1 MKTYRR
7 RFIELNML
15 MVGLVLTVV
24 LSVVGVYMTN
34 TYYNDL
40 HMTVEQVLT
49 PLERFDKPM
58 EDRPVR
64 KDDNRENILTVF
76 YNVDSGEYDVLS
88 FNNLYSN
95 EELEDILK
103 EIVVSEKDFG
113 TLKEY
118 DLIYYKNFG
127 NPYRIAIVSCDYINS
142 SIIRLVLV
150 LFGIWAIAMLIFL
163 IISIKFSKYASK
175 PMEEAIEREKQFV
188 ANASHDLKTPLSIIL
203 ANNAILLENP
213 DPETKH
219 WLDSNQ
225 VAAKRMQELI
235 NQMLTL
241 SSVDKRIKFSEV
253 DLSNITY
260 KVSLEFES
268 LAYEKG
274 IELVTDIKDNC
285 KLNSNEE
292 YLTKIISSLLENAI
306 KYEPNGGKVL
316 LKLDKN
322 GLMVQNFSS
331 YIDEKD
337 LPHIFERFYR
347 SDKSRQN
354 DGRSFGLGLAITK
367 EMVDKLGGEIIVD
380 SNKDIGTIFLVKST
394 NF

>member
-15 MVGLVLTVV
+15 MVGVVLTVV
-24 LSVVGVYMTN
+24 FVVVGVYMTN

-40 HMTVEQVLT
+40 RMTMEQVLA

-58 EDRPVR
+58 ENRPVR

-88 FNNLYSN
+88 FNNLYTN
-95 EELEDILK
+95 KDLEDILK
-103 EIVVSEKDFG
+103 EIVSSEKDFG

-118 DLIYYKNFG
+118 GLIYYKNFG
-127 NPYRIAIVSCDYINS
+127 NPYRIAIVSCDYINV
-142 SIIRLVLV
+142 SIIRLVIV
-150 LFGIWAIAMLIFL
+150 LFGIWAMAMLLFL

-175 PMEEAIEREKQFV
+175 PMERAIEREKQFV
-188 ANASHDLKTPLSIIL
+188 ADASHDLKTPLSIIL

-213 DPETKH
+213 DPDTKH

-225 VAAKRMQELI
+225 IAAKRMQELI

-241 SSVDKRIKFSEV
+241 SSADKRIEFSEI
-253 DLSNITY
+253 DLSNLAY

-274 IELVTDIKDNC
+274 IELDTDIVDDC
-285 KLNSNEE
+285 KLVSNEE
-292 YLTKIISSLLENAI
+292 YVTKIISGLLENAI
-306 KYEPNGGKVL
+306 KYEPKKGRVL
-316 LKLDKN
+316 LKIDKN
-322 GLMVQNFSS
+322 QLSVQNFGSHIEKED
-331 YIDEKD
+331 ID
-337 LPHIFERFYR
+337 HIFDRFYR

-354 DGRSFGLGLAITK
+354 NGKSFGLGLSITK
-367 EMVDKLGGEIIVD
+367 EMVDKLNGEIKVVSD
-380 SNKDIGTIFLVKST
+380 KEDGTVFFVK
-394 NF
+394 FH

>member
-15 MVGLVLTVV
+15 MVGVVLTVV
-24 LSVVGVYMTN
+24 FVVVGVYMTN

-40 HMTVEQVLT
+40 RMTMEQVLT
-49 PLERFDKPM
+49 PLVRFDKPM
-58 EDRPVR
+58 ENRPVR

-88 FNNLYSN
+88 FNNLYTN
-95 EELEDILK
+95 KNLEDILK
-103 EIVVSEKDFG
+103 EIVSSEKDFG

-118 DLIYYKNFG
+118 GLIYYKNFG
-127 NPYRIAIVSCDYINS
+127 NPYRIAIVSCDYINV
-142 SIIRLVLV
+142 SIIRLVIV
-150 LFGIWAIAMLIFL
+150 LFGIWAMAMLLFL

-175 PMEEAIEREKQFV
+175 PMERAIEREKQFV
-188 ANASHDLKTPLSIIL
+188 ADASHDLKTPLSIIL

-213 DPETKH
+213 DPDTKH

-225 VAAKRMQELI
+225 IAAKRMQELI

-241 SSVDKRIKFSEV
+241 SSVDKRIEFSEI
-253 DLSNITY
+253 DLSNLAY

-274 IELVTDIKDNC
+274 IELDTDIVDDC
-285 KLNSNEE
+285 KLVSNEE
-292 YLTKIISSLLENAI
+292 YVTKIISGLLENAI
-306 KYEPNGGKVL
+306 KYEPKKGRVL
-316 LKLDKN
+316 LKIDKN
-322 GLMVQNFSS
+322 QLSVRNFGSH
-331 YIDEKD
+331 IEKED
-337 LPHIFERFYR
+337 TDHIFDRFYR

-354 DGRSFGLGLAITK
+354 NGKSFGLGLSITK
-367 EMVDKLGGEIIVD
+367 EMVDKLNGEIKVVSD
-380 SNKDIGTIFLVKST
+380 NEDGTVFFVK
-394 NF
+394 FH